1 LARWSGQRERT
12 KGSERTTALSDNA
25 RYPGTVKIEYPL
37 HPLFGQEVRAV
48 QLDAKGRKG
57 QLLIESV
64 EDRRCLPAWMT
75 DPARCALLTFGWQP
89 FASCQTLRQ
98 LDELLNALDHGDASA
113 ILDS

>member
-1 LARWSGQRERT
+1 
-12 KGSERTTALSDNA
+12 
-25 RYPGTVKIEYPL
+25 
-37 HPLFGQEVRAV
+37 
-48 QLDAKGRKG
+48 
-57 QLLIESV
+57 
-64 EDRRCLPAWMT
+64 MT